1 MALMSSSSVVSMA
14 PIVRHD
20 VHLGVA
26 QKGSAPIDLAG
37 SAQTDAS
44 TDCGMIEAARQ
55 AELGSNISIDAWSAS
70 IASSSDEAL
79 TGSCGSQQQGEPDEE
94 GVSGLAGEAVVTSS
108 LRISVPSAQPEAR
121 QGRPAEAA
129 VLPPLAPA
137 FEVGEDVL
145 YWSDTWGL
153 WVQTKVEGIHC
164 GIRGEVLYNLT
175 CRPGADASRVRRLPG
190 GGAKL
195 WHWRESPEHAEM
207 RGEESRIRKEAWV
220 VEEAAPSSVPSKYQA
235 GFTLAVLRDSLAHGL
250 CRQFSAQLLRVTPR
264 RGPDVQYWSG
274 TNKRWIDTRVEAWYV
289 DGAYAVVACD
299 LGAKQGASP
308 DFIRSPAGLRW
319 VPPVCVSACN
329 PTPPQRSSGFTSC
342 CTQGER
348 PMRAISVPRRS
359 AGAGTGALPEV
370 QASPPSEEP
379 RSPGT
384 PHFGRCSVD
393 LDEASMMHQS
403 PRPVAALGRG
413 QARASSEAPHR
424 FGSEGNEACQGG
436 SRAPGTGLSGFMP
449 VFALQAQAPILVPD
463 FNAGEF
469 DEIRRWL
476 RPTHGDAMRGL

>member
-1 MALMSSSSVVSMA
+1 
-14 PIVRHD
+14 
-20 VHLGVA
+20 
-26 QKGSAPIDLAG
+26 
-37 SAQTDAS
+37 
-44 TDCGMIEAARQ
+44 
-55 AELGSNISIDAWSAS
+55 
-70 IASSSDEAL
+70 
-79 TGSCGSQQQGEPDEE
+79 
-94 GVSGLAGEAVVTSS
+94 
-108 LRISVPSAQPEAR
+108 VP
-121 QGRPAEAA
+121 
-129 VLPPLAPA
+129 PPLAVA
-137 FEVGEDVL
+137 FEVGEGVL
-145 YWSDTWGL
+145 YWSDTWSL
-153 WVQTKVEGIHC
+153 WVQTKVESISRGIA
-164 GIRGEVLYNLT
+164 GEVLYNLT
-175 CRPGADASRVRRLPG
+175 CRPGADASRIRRLPG
-190 GGAKL
+190 GGTKL
-195 WHWRESPEHAEM
+195 WRWRGSPEDAEM
-207 RGEESRIRKEAWV
+207 RGEECKMRKEAWV
-220 VEEAAPSSVPSKYQA
+220 AEEAPPSAAPSKYQA
-235 GFTLAVLRDSLAHGL
+235 GFTLAVFRDSLAHGL
-250 CRQFSAQLLRVTPR
+250 CKQFSAQLLRVVPR
-264 RGPDVQYWSG
+264 CGPEVQYWSG
-274 TNKRWIDTRVEAWYV
+274 THKQWIDTRVEAWYV